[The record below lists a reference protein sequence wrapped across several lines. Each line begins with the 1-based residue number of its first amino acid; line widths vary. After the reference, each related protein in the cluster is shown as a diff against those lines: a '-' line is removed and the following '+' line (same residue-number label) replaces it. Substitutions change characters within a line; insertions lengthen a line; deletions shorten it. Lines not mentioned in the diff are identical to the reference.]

1 MDMKKIVKSS
11 VVTSIALLLLSNT
24 VDAAQHITPVSEKK
38 VDDKITLYKTTATS
52 DSDKLK
58 ISQIL
63 TFNFIKDKSYDKDTL
78 ILKAAGNI
86 YSGYTKPNPK
96 DTISSQFYWGSK
108 YNISINSDSN
118 DSVNVVDYAPKNQN
132 EEFQVQQTVGYSYG
146 GDINISNGLSGGGN
160 GSKSFSETINYKQ
173 ESYRTSLDKRTNF
186 KKIGWDVEAHKIMNN
201 GWGPY
206 GRDSCHSTYG
216 NEMFL
221 GSRQSNLNAGQ
232 NFLEYHKMPVL
243 SRGNFN
249 PEFIGVL
256 SRKQNAAKKSK
267 ITVTYQREMDRYTN
281 FWNQLHWIGNNY
293 KDENRA
299 THTSIYEVDW
309 ENHTVKLIDT
319 QSKEKNPMS

>member
-1 MDMKKIVKSS
+1 
-11 VVTSIALLLLSNT
+11 
-24 VDAAQHITPVSEKK
+24 
-38 VDDKITLYKTTATS
+38 
-52 DSDKLK
+52 
-58 ISQIL
+58 
-63 TFNFIKDKSYDKDTL
+63 
-78 ILKAAGNI
+78 
-86 YSGYTKPNPK
+86 
-96 DTISSQFYWGSK
+96 
-108 YNISINSDSN
+108 
-118 DSVNVVDYAPKNQN
+118 
-132 EEFQVQQTVGYSYG
+132 
-146 GDINISNGLSGGGN
+146 
-160 GSKSFSETINYKQ
+160 
-173 ESYRTSLDKRTNF
+173 
-186 KKIGWDVEAHKIMNN
+186 MNN

-206 GRDSCHSTYG
+206 GRDSYHSTYG

-319 QSKEKNPMS
+319 QSKEKIL